1 MMSEMEVGTASRV
14 WSVSAPLERM
24 ASIMEMA
31 TMAKA
36 LSWLSQ
42 ATVMDVKPTPP
53 AFRTDTTEN
62 EENLVKILNAVKEG
76 DPNDAD

>member
-53 AFRTDTTEN
+53 AT
-62 EENLVKILNAVKEG
+62 
-76 DPNDAD
+76 PS